1 MKRRSGLL
9 FVVVAIS
16 LAIAGYRWGY
26 SRLVA
31 PLAAGQLEIP
41 AEYLD
46 FGTVVVQDDFVY
58 RLPVENRSSQ
68 TVEIAAMDRSCG
80 CASVTP
86 ASFTSAPFE
95 SRWLQLNLDLRG
107 GDAFAY
113 SGDERDFAVE
123 LRPVYAKAMTP
134 GETWRV
140 TGKIQ
145 SPFRVLQRPLRFAPD
160 ALIAG
165 SEFKPLGFTIEP
177 RVPIKEVRV
186 ELASKSATA
195 QVTSE
200 RRGDTIQVILAPDC
214 SLSIGAHDF
223 RLSITM
229 IGAEGATLTEQTL
242 SVPGRVVSD
251 VEVEPA
257 YLRLDASADD
267 ETSNSQVVKLKSHTG
282 TPFEILGVELPGA
295 MLSVSPLTVE
305 ASNESE
311 ATFAVTTKGAGTEL
325 SVRTV
330 TFHLRSGNVRAG
342 DFVVPLQV
350 VMCSP

>member
-1 MKRRSGLL
+1 MRFRRSVALIAAVLL
-9 FVVVAIS
+9 A
-16 LAIAGYRWGY
+16 AGGY
-26 SRLVA
+26 QFGHSRLVA
-31 PLAAGQLEIP
+31 PLAAGRLEIP
-41 AEYLD
+41 AEHLD
-46 FGTVVVQDDFVY
+46 FGTAVVQDDFVF

-86 ASFTSAPFE
+86 ASFTLAPFE

-113 SGDERDFAVE
+113 SGEERDFAVE

-140 TGKIQ
+140 TGQIQ
-145 SPFRVLQRPLRFAPD
+145 SPFRVLERPLRFAPD

-165 SEFKPLGFTIEP
+165 SEFKPLKFTIEP
-177 RVPIKEVRV
+177 RVPTNEVRV
-186 ELASKSATA
+186 EVASKSAIA

-200 RRGDTIQVILAPDC
+200 RRGHAIQVILTPDG
-214 SLSIGAHDF
+214 SLPIGAHDF

-257 YLRLDASADD
+257 YLRLDASAAG
-267 ETSNSQVVKLKSHTG
+267 ENANSQVVKLKSRTG

-305 ASNESE
+305 ATNASE
-311 ATFAVTTKGAGTEL
+311 ATFAVSTKGAGAEL

-330 TFHLRSGNVRAG
+330 KFRLRSGNVPVG
-342 DFVVPLQV
+342 DFDVPLQV
-350 VMCSP
+350 VICSP